1 MRCSRGLLSKRV
13 KRSSGSCGAMR
24 TFSCSASVLM
34 REMRAMAS
42 EWMSAARE
50 RLTSEA
56 TCRALWMARGSCSS
70 VRKSWYHARA
80 LPSSISA
87 SRKKVRQKRLRPVP
101 ERLRL
106 RRAGLF
112 WGEEA
117 DGGSPSSGMLMESNN
132 SALSDMCGF
141 GKERHTKMARRVS
154 LAGQSGQSARSAQ
167 ISWRRQARKRSPRP
181 TLSGYSAGWPGLA
194 Q

>member
-1 MRCSRGLLSKRV
+1 MEKPTHRPGSSLTRLATRVPGPRRATSSSLMRCSRGLLSKRV

-70 VRKSWYHARA
+70 VRKS
-80 LPSSISA
+80 
-87 SRKKVRQKRLRPVP
+87 
-101 ERLRL
+101 
-106 RRAGLF
+106 
-112 WGEEA
+112 
-117 DGGSPSSGMLMESNN
+117 
-132 SALSDMCGF
+132 
-141 GKERHTKMARRVS
+141 
-154 LAGQSGQSARSAQ
+154 
-167 ISWRRQARKRSPRP
+167 
-181 TLSGYSAGWPGLA
+181 
-194 Q
+194 